1 MKRHL
6 LSCLAL
12 AFLLPQLARAATAVD
27 TKTQF
32 TRVDDRKF
40 AYRSIGEGSPVIF
53 LTRFRATMDDWDPAF
68 VDAVAK
74 KHRVI
79 LFDNSGVSSSTG
91 EVPKTLEES
100 ASDTVAFAK
109 SLGINKA
116 AIVGWSLGGMQAQV
130 LLSKYPD
137 FVTHAIV
144 IGALPPGRP
153 AVPPKPVF
161 LEVSTKPS
169 FTFDDV
175 VTLFFAN
182 SDSSRETAKRSLDR
196 MAKRKIDREPEM
208 PKEKWI
214 NQSMSIGSYLEDRE
228 NHLERLK
235 ATNIPILVID
245 GNQDIACPI
254 ENWYALGANVKSAE
268 LTVFPD
274 AGHGSQ
280 HQYPERTGVL
290 INNFIAAH

>member
-1 MKRHL
+1 
-6 LSCLAL
+6 
-12 AFLLPQLARAATAVD
+12 
-27 TKTQF
+27 
-32 TRVDDRKF
+32 
-40 AYRSIGEGSPVIF
+40 
-53 LTRFRATMDDWDPAF
+53 MDDWDPVF

-100 ASDTVAFAK
+100 ASDTFEFAK
-109 SLGINKA
+109 SLGIKKA
-116 AIVGWSLGGMQAQV
+116 AILGWSLGGMQAQV

-144 IGALPPGRP
+144 IGALPPGKPTVPSRP
-153 AVPPKPVF
+153 IF
-161 LEVSTKPS
+161 QEISTKPS

-175 VTLFFAN
+175 VTLFFTN
-182 SDSSRETAKRSLDR
+182 SDSSRKAAKRSLER
-196 MAKRKIDREPEM
+196 IAKRKVDREPEM
-208 PKEKWI
+208 PQEKWV
-214 NQSMSIGSYLEDRE
+214 NQSISIGSYLEDRE
-228 NHLERLK
+228 NRLEKLK
-235 ATNIPILVID
+235 ATDIPILVIN

-254 ENWYALGANVKSAE
+254 ENWYALSANVKSAE

-280 HQYPERTGVL
+280 QQYPERVGVL